1 MKRKIM
7 LLTITAF
14 LITIISCSN
23 PSAIPTEET
32 SAIPTEE
39 TYTVWTG
46 SAPYSI
52 IAEDLPLDDGYYLC
66 NELTKSQ
73 WNELYSDFHIEM
85 DEYRHSWTKAQIKD
99 YLIGRGFGNSEA
111 TKGSA
116 WLITINHGFI
126 IDREGSMVH
135 MIIK

>member
-14 LITIISCSN
+14 LLTVISCSI
-23 PSAIPTEET
+23 PSN
-32 SAIPTEE
+32 IPTEE

-46 SAPYSI
+46 SAPYSLI
-52 IAEDLPLDDGYYLC
+52 HSKGLTLDDWYYWYI
-66 NELTKSQ
+66 EFTKSQ
-73 WNELYSDFHIEM
+73 WNEFYSSFMVEM
-85 DEYRHSWTKAQIKD
+85 DEYKHYWTKAQIKD
-99 YLIGRGFGNSEA
+99 YLISRGFGNSEA
-111 TKGSA
+111 TKRSS
-116 WLITINHGFI
+116 WLTTINHGFI

>member
-14 LITIISCSN
+14 LLTVISCSN
-23 PSAIPTEET
+23 PSN
-32 SAIPTEE
+32 IPTEE
-39 TYTVWTG
+39 TYIVWTG
-46 SAPYSI
+46 SVPYSLI
-52 IAEDLPLDDGYYLC
+52 QAEAALDDGCYWYI
-66 NELTKSQ
+66 EFTKSQ
-73 WNELYSDFHIEM
+73 WNEFYSDFVIEM

-99 YLIGRGFGNSEA
+99 YLIGRGFDNSEA
-111 TKGSA
+111 TKRST

-126 IDREGSMVH
+126 INREGSMVH

>member
-14 LITIISCSN
+14 LLTIISCSN
-23 PSAIPTEET
+23 P

-46 SAPYSI
+46 SAPYSLI
-52 IAEDLPLDDGYYLC
+52 QAEGLTLDDGCYWYI
-66 NELTKSQ
+66 EFTKSQ
-73 WNELYSDFHIEM
+73 WNELYSDFIIEM

-99 YLIGRGFGNSEA
+99 YLIGRGFDNSEA
-111 TKGSA
+111 TKRSA